1 MRVCLKKKRKNGL
14 FFYYF
19 ICFFL
24 FFALLLVFCDTRIRP
39 VIKRKVRDCART
51 ETVYIINRTLLK
63 EIEALGIKYSELA
76 IVSRNS
82 EGEMTS
88 IQTDSFAVNRFKAR
102 FALAV
107 TEALKEIE
115 QFDFKIRLG
124 TLLGPEFLT
133 HTGPEIPFKVASSE
147 FVQTE
152 ITSDCEE
159 SGINQTLHRI
169 YLDVT
174 INICCYFP
182 GYTTSA
188 IVQTELTLGETIIVG
203 TVPSFYAE

>member
-1 MRVCLKKKRKNGL
+1 MLTKKRKKGV

-19 ICFFL
+19 ICFSVIV
-24 FFALLLVFCDTRIRP
+24 ALLLLFCDSRVRP

-51 ETVYIINRTLLK
+51 DTVYIINRTLLN
-63 EIEALGIKYSELA
+63 EIENLDIKYSDLA
-76 IVSRNS
+76 IISRDS
-82 EGEMTS
+82 SGQITS
-88 IQTDSFAVNRFKAR
+88 IETDTFAVNRFKAK

-107 TEALKEIE
+107 TQALKEIE
-115 QFDFKIRLG
+115 EFEFGIRLG

-133 HTGPEIPFKVASSE
+133 QTGPKIPFKVSSSE

-152 ITSDCEE
+152 ITSKFEE

-174 INICCYFP
+174 INVCCYFP

-188 IVQTELTLGETIIVG
+188 TIQTELTLAETIIVG
-203 TVPSFYAE
+203 TVPSFYVS

>member
-1 MRVCLKKKRKNGL
+1 MRVYLNKKRKRNV
-14 FFYYF
+14 FFYYL
-19 ICFFL
+19 ICFFVI
-24 FFALLLVFCDTRIRP
+24 FALLLIFCDARIRP

-63 EIEALGIKYSELA
+63 EIEELDIKYSDLA
-76 IVSRNS
+76 IVSRNGA
-82 EGEMTS
+82 GEITS
-88 IQTDSFAVNRFKAR
+88 IQTNTFAVNRFKAK
-102 FALAV
+102 FALSV
-107 TEALKEIE
+107 TDALREIE
-115 QFDFKIRLG
+115 QFKFGIRLG

-133 HTGPEIPFKVASSE
+133 NTGPEIPFKVASSE

-152 ITSDCEE
+152 ITSDFEQ

-174 INICCYFP
+174 INVCCYFP

-188 IVQTELTLGETIIVG
+188 TIQTELTLGETIIVG
-203 TVPSFYAE
+203 TVPSFYAQ

>member
-1 MRVCLKKKRKNGL
+1 MLTKKRKKGV

-19 ICFFL
+19 ICFSVIV
-24 FFALLLVFCDTRIRP
+24 ALLLIFCDSRVRP

-51 ETVYIINRTLLK
+51 DTVYIINRTLLN
-63 EIEALGIKYSELA
+63 EIENLDIKYSDLA
-76 IVSRNS
+76 IISRDS
-82 EGEMTS
+82 SGQITS
-88 IQTDSFAVNRFKAR
+88 IETDTFAVNRFKAK

-107 TEALKEIE
+107 TQALKEIE
-115 QFDFKIRLG
+115 EFEFGIRLG
-124 TLLGPEFLT
+124 TLLEPEFLT
-133 HTGPEIPFKVASSE
+133 QTGPEIPFKVSSSE

-152 ITSDCEE
+152 ITSKFEE

-174 INICCYFP
+174 INVCCYFP

-188 IVQTELTLGETIIVG
+188 TIQTELTLAETIIVG
-203 TVPSFYAE
+203 TVPSFYVS

>member
-1 MRVCLKKKRKNGL
+1 MRVCLKKKRKKGL

-19 ICFFL
+19 ICFIVC
-24 FFALLLVFCDTRIRP
+24 FALLLVFCDTRIRP

-63 EIEALGIKYSELA
+63 EIEELKIKYSDLA
-76 IVSRNS
+76 IVSRNES
-82 EGEMTS
+82 DEITS
-88 IQTDSFAVNRFKAR
+88 IETDTFAVNRFKAK
-102 FALAV
+102 FALSV
-107 TEALKEIE
+107 TEALREIE

-133 HTGPEIPFKVASSE
+133 NTGPEIPFKVASSE

-152 ITSDCEE
+152 ITSDFEE
-159 SGINQTLHRI
+159 SGINQTLHQI

-174 INICCYFP
+174 INVCCYFP

-188 IVQTELTLGETIIVG
+188 TVQTELTLAETIIVG
-203 TVPSFYAE
+203 TVPSFFAQ